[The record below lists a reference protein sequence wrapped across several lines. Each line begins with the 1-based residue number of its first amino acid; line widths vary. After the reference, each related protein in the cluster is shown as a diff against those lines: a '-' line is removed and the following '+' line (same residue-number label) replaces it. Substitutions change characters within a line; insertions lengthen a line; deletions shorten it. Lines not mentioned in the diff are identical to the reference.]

1 MKKKYD
7 VKNFLKEA
15 KKQSEASRASSKK
28 LEIELAREELND
40 TDFEFVEFKTKNNEL
55 VEQKSKP
62 VEDFRR
68 GLAVSLKDAGMFDA
82 AEIDKAVDAEF
93 NKATAEAFNNVARM
107 HVRNIL
113 STGRFYTIEPGDK
126 HTSRAIL
133 GTKEVDEKVV
143 DTTKPIQKPDGTWVT
158 ELTGDRVK
166 TEKHTELGVRN
177 KTGSHIKYKLDNGKK

>member
-15 KKQSEASRASSKK
+15 KKQSEASRASSRKVDT
-28 LEIELAREELND
+28 ELAHQELND

-55 VEQKSKP
+55 VETKTKP
-62 VEDFRR
+62 IEELRR
-68 GLAVSLKDAGMFDA
+68 GIATSLKSAGVIDTA
-82 AEIDKAVDAEF
+82 DIDKVIDTEF
-93 NKATAEAFNNVARM
+93 NKATAEAFANASRM
-107 HVRNIL
+107 HVRNAL
-113 STGRFYTIEPGDK
+113 ETGRFYTIEPGDK